1 MVSVRRIADR
11 GGTLQET
18 AMAVT
23 VQTYTETAIARGAC
37 SSAGRFREEL
47 DLITELVLDQATVMD
62 LAEGD
67 PLAHPSYATP
77 VDDLLI
83 VAADDDPAIP
93 VHAAWHQIHLQ
104 VGPYE
109 VQGELSTMPGF
120 DPGRALTRPTG
131 SFVLL
136 RDVAIT
142 LIDRPDAGE
151 SHHAHALVNRYTV
164 DAVEADIMLG
174 FFFPGAAMDQPE
186 GTHAP
191 LSAGVAAPTPDA
203 AADAVSP
210 ASPEPAT
217 PAGPN

>member
-174 FFFPGAAMDQPE
+174 FFFPGARMIGAPAATTPVTPAPSAPAPAVPE
-186 GTHAP
+186 TTP
-191 LSAGVAAPTPDA
+191 SPAAPPAHA
-203 AADAVSP
+203 AP
-210 ASPEPAT
+210 APS
-217 PAGPN
+217 